1 MWKATTYE
9 NDGRFKSRKSKKAER
24 AKRPAVFAQPVDLK
38 HVLWESITRWIE
50 VRTTALLDGVED
62 EILVGFITESL
73 TAADQPADAYQL
85 ADDLEGF
92 LGDKAEGFVEELWRH
107 LVDASSN
114 PAGLPS
120 AFMSKPK
127 TAAVGGRD
135 DRERERERER
145 DDGRKRRKNR
155 WEDDGRSRGR
165 DGERR
170 TSVEVK
176 DEPVDRPRPG
186 DRDRRK
192 STATR
197 DTGVTATTYEPT
209 SPDDSGSTYRATDES
224 DSGDSESPAKA
235 RRRGRK
241 EEEEEDPTDT

>member
-135 DRERERERER
+135 DRERERER

-176 DEPVDRPRPG
+176 DEPV

>member
-1 MWKATTYE
+1 LNFTNSMWKATTYE
-9 NDGRFKSRKSKKAER
+9 NDGRFKSRKSKAER
-24 AKRPAVFAQPVDLK
+24 AKRPAVFAEPVDLK
-38 HVLWESITRWIE
+38 HVLWETITRWIE
-50 VRTTALLDGVED
+50 VRTTALLGGVED

-135 DRERERERER
+135 DRER

-155 WEDDGRSRGR
+155 WEDDGRSRSR
-165 DGERR
+165 DGDRR

-176 DEPVDRPRPG
+176 DEPVDRP
-186 DRDRRK
+186 
-192 STATR
+192 T
-197 DTGVTATTYEPT
+197 TATTYEPT
-209 SPDDSGSTYRATDES
+209 SRNDSG
-224 DSGDSESPAKA
+224 
-235 RRRGRK
+235 
-241 EEEEEDPTDT
+241 